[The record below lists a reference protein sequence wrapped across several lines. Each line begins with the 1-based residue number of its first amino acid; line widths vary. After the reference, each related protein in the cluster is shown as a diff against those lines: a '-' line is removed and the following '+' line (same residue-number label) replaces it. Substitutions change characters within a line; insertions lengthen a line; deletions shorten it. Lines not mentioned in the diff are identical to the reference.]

1 MAEGRR
7 VNSERWQSIRQYVE
21 HVEKETDPTSD

>member
-1 MAEGRR
+1 MAEGRS

-21 HVEKETDPTSD
+21 HVEKDPTSD